1 MDTGEYQSSLINII
15 LNRIY
20 CFSINHKTA
29 PLSLI
34 GRLQLTNIKEEI
46 HLLKEKL
53 NAKEL
58 IILQTCNRFE
68 IYCYTNEKCDTE
80 YIISHLSWL
89 AGYDVKKYVNVM
101 IGYEAIEHI
110 FRVASGLESLM
121 IGEWEIVDQV
131 KESLKIAGQAG
142 SLGKV
147 LNTIF
152 KKAVELGIEVRKDE
166 KTLIGIPDLAVD
178 FANKSL
184 KGLDDKKVLVIG
196 TGKAAKGILKA
207 ISNFKVRTLIIAGRS
222 IEKVNA
228 LASEFNGRGVLLSDV
243 LHLLETVDV
252 VFVAI
257 SGKNFS
263 LQLNDN
269 HFIPLIIDISI
280 PSTVQQINNE
290 KVITLK
296 TLEAQIQQNVEKS
309 WVNKTESSIK
319 KKIMLLD
326 KFLIKVMVN
335 ESFSKLMNYVE
346 NTRKEAISYA
356 LRKLRN
362 GDNAE
367 IIIDLMSKS
376 LVKRSMQPIIESV
389 LSLAYKGDDNVLRLL
404 EYINNNIKS

>member
-1 MDTGEYQSSLINII
+1 M
-15 LNRIY
+15 
-20 CFSINHKTA
+20 
-29 PLSLI
+29 
-34 GRLQLTNIKEEI
+34 
-46 HLLKEKL
+46 
-53 NAKEL
+53 
-58 IILQTCNRFE
+58 
-68 IYCYTNEKCDTE
+68 
-80 YIISHLSWL
+80 
-89 AGYDVKKYVNVM
+89 
-101 IGYEAIEHI
+101 
-110 FRVASGLESLM
+110 
-121 IGEWEIVDQV
+121 
-131 KESLKIAGQAG
+131 
-142 SLGKV
+142 
-147 LNTIF
+147 
-152 KKAVELGIEVRKDE
+152 
-166 KTLIGIPDLAVD
+166 
-178 FANKSL
+178 
-184 KGLDDKKVLVIG
+184 
-196 TGKAAKGILKA
+196 
-207 ISNFKVRTLIIAGRS
+207 
-222 IEKVNA
+222 
-228 LASEFNGRGVLLSDV
+228 
-243 LHLLETVDV
+243 
-252 VFVAI
+252 
-257 SGKNFS
+257 
-263 LQLNDN
+263 QLNDN